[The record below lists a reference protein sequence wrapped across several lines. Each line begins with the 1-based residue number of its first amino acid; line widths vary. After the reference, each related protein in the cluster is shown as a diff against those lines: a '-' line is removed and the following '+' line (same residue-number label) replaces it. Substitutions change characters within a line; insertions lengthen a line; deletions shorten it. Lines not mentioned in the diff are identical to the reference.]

1 VKPTKKNL
9 VVDPAADQEEESY
22 EASLRPKALSEFIGQ
37 EKIKNNLSIFIEAAK
52 KRGEAL
58 DHALLYGPPGL
69 GKTTLAYIMGK
80 ELGVD
85 VKVTSGPVIE
95 RPGDLAAILTN
106 LHDHD
111 ILFIDEIHRLSHVVE
126 EILYPAMEDYH
137 IDILIGQGP
146 SARSMKLGIPR
157 FTLIGATTRAGLL
170 TSPLRDRFGMSFR
183 FEFYNPEELTV
194 IIKRSARILSVQID
208 EEGAA
213 EMARRSRGTP
223 RIANRLLRRVRDYAQ
238 VKAAG
243 LIDREVALAALELFE
258 VDHKGF
264 DQMDRTILLTLI
276 DKFQGGPAGI
286 DNLSAAIGEERNT
299 IEDVYEPYLIQE
311 GYLQR
316 TSRGRIA
323 TRIAYEHFSRTWS
336 AVNQKELF

>member
-183 FEFYNPEELTV
+183 FEFYNPDELAV

-238 VKAAG
+238 VRADG
-243 LIDREVALAALELFE
+243 LIDRDVALAALELFE

-323 TRIAYEHFSRTWS
+323 TRIAYEHFGRTWS
-336 AVNQKELF
+336 AGNQKELF